1 MGVINKT
8 FLLAKILKLK
18 LGVQTQEVKLRIQKL
33 QQKVDNYVD
42 GKHE

>member
-33 QQKVDNYVD
+33 QQKIDELTD
-42 GKHE
+42 GTNK